1 MFSNQSL
8 SRRNYYVQNPIANK
22 IDNWLLM
29 EISNKWSEI
38 YICRILRLLWP
49 YSTAERTQNV
59 LTSISLLVEVLSEYM
74 GYTGNYS
81 RMSCLDER
89 EEESVQH
96 LVYDSPVLRRC
107 RKQFFGIHSYRVL
120 FERHLT
126 DKSSK
131 IWNTIHSNRIV
142 FLN

>member
-1 MFSNQSL
+1 MFSNQSV
-8 SRRNYYVQNPIANK
+8 SRRNYNVQNPLLSIANK
-22 IDNWLLM
+22 IDNWLHM

-74 GYTGNYS
+74 VYTGNYS
-81 RMSCLDER
+81 SMSCLDER

-120 FERHLT
+120 LCLRDISLINLLRFE
-126 DKSSK
+126 
-131 IWNTIHSNRIV
+131 IQFIRIG
-142 FLN
+142 